1 MRRLITLF
9 FLVFTLSGVAFAQ
22 QMSDD
27 QVVQYVKSAQQM
39 GKNQKQITT
48 ELMRRGVTKE
58 QVERIQKKYEN
69 SKSGSPQSNTQDEK
83 RSRQRGEMSGVVKG
97 LRTTSETYSA
107 RQTDVA
113 GESLQMMDNRSLSQ
127 KKETEDPTSQI
138 YGHNI
143 FTNDNLTFEP
153 NVNVATPENYRLGP
167 GDEVIIDVWG
177 ASETTIRQTISPE
190 GSILVNNLGPVY
202 LSGKT
207 VKEANNYL
215 KQEFARIYSGVT
227 GNVPSTQVK
236 LTLGEIRS
244 IQVNVMGEV
253 VVPGTYTL
261 SSLLPYFMLYIVQVV

>member
-48 ELMRRGVTKE
+48 ELMRRGVKRE

-97 LRTTSETYSA
+97 VRTTSEMYSA

-113 GESLQMMDNRSLSQ
+113 GDSLQMMDRSEERRVG
-127 KKETEDPTSQI
+127 KECRS
-138 YGHNI
+138 
-143 FTNDNLTFEP
+143 
-153 NVNVATPENYRLGP
+153 R
-167 GDEVIIDVWG
+167 W
-177 ASETTIRQTISPE
+177 SP
-190 GSILVNNLGPVY
+190 Y
-202 LSGKT
+202 H
-207 VKEANNYL
+207 
-215 KQEFARIYSGVT
+215 
-227 GNVPSTQVK
+227 
-236 LTLGEIRS
+236 
-244 IQVNVMGEV
+244 
-253 VVPGTYTL
+253 
-261 SSLLPYFMLYIVQVV
+261 

>member
-48 ELMRRGVTKE
+48 ELMRRGVTRE

-97 LRTTSETYSA
+97 LRTTSEMYSA

-113 GESLQMMDNRSLSQ
+113 GDSLQMMDNRSLSQ
-127 KKETEDPTSQI
+127 EKGAGDPTSQI

-190 GSILVNNLGPVY
+190 
-202 LSGKT
+202 
-207 VKEANNYL
+207 
-215 KQEFARIYSGVT
+215 
-227 GNVPSTQVK
+227 
-236 LTLGEIRS
+236 
-244 IQVNVMGEV
+244 
-253 VVPGTYTL
+253 
-261 SSLLPYFMLYIVQVV
+261 